1 VRPGSRRQ
9 RGRCLEM
16 TEENEEE
23 VKHYKIVYQNDD
35 VIVMFRVY
43 PEEEE

>member
-1 VRPGSRRQ
+1 
-9 RGRCLEM
+9 M
-16 TEENEEE
+16 TEENET
-23 VKHYKIVYQNDD
+23 KTYRIVYQNDD

>member
-1 VRPGSRRQ
+1 
-9 RGRCLEM
+9 M
-16 TEENEEE
+16 TEENEEEE

>member
-1 VRPGSRRQ
+1 MSD
-9 RGRCLEM
+9 
-16 TEENEEE
+16 ENNEE
-23 VKHYKIVYQNDD
+23 VKHYRIVYQNDE

>member
-1 VRPGSRRQ
+1 MMS
-9 RGRCLEM
+9 
-16 TEENEEE
+16 EEEKQEDE